1 MATGFATVVEVT
13 GEAWVRSADGSLVA
27 VKLGDQI
34 PLDAEIVTGD
44 VSSVELTMDNN
55 PLVVVGSNQ
64 VFAVEPS
71 LDIPDVDPGEASVPS
86 NPDVAGLAQALEA
99 GQDPFSALAPTAAV
113 IQNNERAFSI
123 DQSETSD
130 VANVDS
136 VENLVR
142 ILGIQQATLP
152 LNAQV
157 TREVDPLVQTL
168 TGPELETTQG
178 QGGATGREEADR
190 GRPFDPPAGPP
201 APPPIANIAIANI
214 ASDNIINAAEARGTV
229 RVFGAVGGTVSPGDT
244 ITLSIGGKTYTTA
257 VGANGA
263 TWSIEVPGADLL
275 SAGSISASLT
285 TTNIAG
291 LSATG
296 TTSRPYLVDTDI
308 SASVTINP
316 VTADNIV
323 NSLESGQAI
332 TLSGRVGGD
341 VRAGDVVTITIGSAT
356 YTATVA
362 ANGVSWSVSVPGSVL
377 AGNSSISA
385 RVTATDAAGNAA
397 TASSSQ
403 NYVVDTGVSASVEI
417 DPVTGDNVISAVES
431 GGSVV
436 LTGTVGGDVKDGD
449 TVIVTVGG
457 NSYEA
462 TVSGGTWSVSVPG
475 SVLAANSNV
484 SASVTTTDVAGNS
497 TSASSTQG
505 YTVDTEIDASITV
518 DDITSDN
525 VINAA
530 ESGGDVTVGGSVGGD
545 VQDGD
550 TVTVTVNGQTYTT
563 QVTDGAWSVD
573 VAGSDLAADTTVD
586 VSVTT
591 TDAAGNTI
599 TATAEHTYSVDT
611 EVSATITI
619 DTIAG
624 DDVIN
629 AAEAEANITVTGTVG
644 GDVQDGDTVTVTIG
658 TNEYTATVEGGAWS
672 VSVPGSVLAENS
684 TVSASVTTTDAAG
697 NSTTASST
705 QGYTVDTEID
715 ASITVDDITSDNVI
729 NAAESGSDV
738 TVGGS
743 VGGDVQ

>member
-44 VSSVELTMDNN
+44 VSSVELTMENN

-71 LDIPDVDPGEASVPS
+71 LDIPDVDPSEASVPS

-178 QGGATGREEADR
+178 QGGATGREDADR

-323 NSLESGQAI
+323 NSLESGQAV

-377 AGNSSISA
+377 AGNTAISA
-385 RVTATDAAGNAA
+385 RVTATDAAGNSA

-417 DPVTGDNVISAVES
+417 DPITGDNIISAVES
-431 GGSVV
+431 VGSVV
-436 LTGTVGGDVKDGD
+436 LAGTVGGDVKDGD
-449 TVIVTVGG
+449 TVTVTVGE

-518 DDITSDN
+518 NDITSDN

-530 ESGGDVTVGGSVGGD
+530 ESGGDVTVSGSVGGDVQDGDTVTVTVGENSYEATVSGGTWSVSVPGSVLANNSNVSASVSTTDAAGNTANASTSQGYTVDTEIDASITVDDITADNIVNAAEADTDVTVSGSVGGD

-563 QVTDGAWSVD
+563 QVADDSWSVD
-573 VAGSDLAADTTVD
+573 VAGADLAADSAIN

-591 TDAAGNTI
+591 TDAAGN
-599 TATAEHTYSVDT
+599 
-611 EVSATITI
+611 SAT
-619 DTIAG
+619 
-624 DDVIN
+624 
-629 AAEAEANITVTGTVG
+629 
-644 GDVQDGDTVTVTIG
+644 
-658 TNEYTATVEGGAWS
+658 
-672 VSVPGSVLAENS
+672 
-684 TVSASVTTTDAAG
+684 
-697 NSTTASST
+697 
-705 QGYTVDTEID
+705 
-715 ASITVDDITSDNVI
+715 
-729 NAAESGSDV
+729 
-738 TVGGS
+738 
-743 VGGDVQ
+743 